1 MPEMFL
7 YWMISHNPGMY
18 VRIPNFGHFF
28 SECITMSLLRR
39 ADPQTTAMSE
49 EKCPRDLNVPKCN
62 ESDERKLQTLPLY
75 MLSTVGILY
84 LYV

>member
-1 MPEMFL
+1 
-7 YWMISHNPGMY
+7 
-18 VRIPNFGHFF
+18 
-28 SECITMSLLRR
+28 MSLLLRR

-49 EKCPRDLNVPKCN
+49 EKCQRDLNVPKCN
-62 ESDERKLQTLPLY
+62 ESDERKSQTLPLY